1 VFFGLSFVL
10 AGVVRS
16 TGAVIPPLII
26 LFIALWVVRIPFA
39 YTFVERWGADAIWWS
54 FPLGSLVSMLLSIAY
69 YRFGNWRSARMLAPG
84 AAAPAVAVA
93 AAPVAEETKV

>member
-1 VFFGLSFVL
+1 LSFVL

-39 YTFVERWGADAIWWS
+39 YAYVDRWGSDAIWWS

-69 YRFGNWRSARMLAPG
+69 YTFGNWRSARMLPPTRPVPAGATLPAGAPIADAG
-84 AAAPAVAVA
+84 GGD
-93 AAPVAEETKV
+93 